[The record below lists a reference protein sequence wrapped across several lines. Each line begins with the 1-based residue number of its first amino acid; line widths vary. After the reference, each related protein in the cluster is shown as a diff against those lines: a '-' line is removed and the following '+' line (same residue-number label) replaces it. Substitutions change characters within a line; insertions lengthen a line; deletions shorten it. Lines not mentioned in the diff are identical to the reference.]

1 MRNNKILKY
10 LPQVIIVLAG
20 LIAIILHFILV
31 KVEIMPLVQVIG
43 SGLVVFIVPKLVFII
58 DRQRLWFLNMVYAL
72 FIILTV
78 DFGSVLGFY
87 DLFLWWDTMMHGFF
101 GFICSISL
109 YILFLRELGGVK
121 NWVKYLLTFLA
132 TMGCG
137 ALWEFFEFSVDNIL
151 GNDTQRVAE
160 SISIGKTPVYDTM
173 IDMIITI
180 GGFVGFM
187 VVDLLYRKKIKKK

>member
-10 LPQVIIVLAG
+10 LPQVITVLAG

-78 DFGSVLGFY
+78 DSAQ
-87 DLFLWWDTMMHGFF
+87 
-101 GFICSISL
+101 S
-109 YILFLRELGGVK
+109 
-121 NWVKYLLTFLA
+121 
-132 TMGCG
+132 
-137 ALWEFFEFSVDNIL
+137 
-151 GNDTQRVAE
+151 
-160 SISIGKTPVYDTM
+160 
-173 IDMIITI
+173 
-180 GGFVGFM
+180 
-187 VVDLLYRKKIKKK
+187 

>member
-10 LPQVIIVLAG
+10 LPQVITVIAG

-78 DFGSVLGFY
+78 DSAQ
-87 DLFLWWDTMMHGFF
+87 
-101 GFICSISL
+101 S
-109 YILFLRELGGVK
+109 
-121 NWVKYLLTFLA
+121 
-132 TMGCG
+132 
-137 ALWEFFEFSVDNIL
+137 
-151 GNDTQRVAE
+151 
-160 SISIGKTPVYDTM
+160 
-173 IDMIITI
+173 
-180 GGFVGFM
+180 
-187 VVDLLYRKKIKKK
+187 

>member
-1 MRNNKILKY
+1 MKKNEKLSY
-10 LPQVIIVLAG
+10 LPQVITVIAG
-20 LIAIILHFILV
+20 LIAIILHSIFV

-43 SGLVVFIVPKLVFII
+43 SGLVIFIVPKLVFLA
-58 DRQRLWFLNMVYAL
+58 DRERHSILNMVYAL
-72 FIILTV
+72 FIVLAV

-109 YILFLRELGGVK
+109 YMIFLKDLGEIK
-121 NWVKYLLTFLA
+121 NWVKYLFTFLA

-137 ALWEFFEFSVDNIL
+137 ALWEVFEFSVDSIL
-151 GNDTQRVAE
+151 GMDTQRVAE
-160 SISIGKTPVYDTM
+160 SIALGKTPVYDTM

-180 GGFVGFM
+180 GGFVAF
-187 VVDLLYRKKIKKK
+187 VLLDLLYRKKFKKK

>member
-1 MRNNKILKY
+1 
-10 LPQVIIVLAG
+10 
-20 LIAIILHFILV
+20 
-31 KVEIMPLVQVIG
+31 
-43 SGLVVFIVPKLVFII
+43 
-58 DRQRLWFLNMVYAL
+58 
-72 FIILTV
+72 
-78 DFGSVLGFY
+78 
-87 DLFLWWDTMMHGFF
+87 MMHGFF

-109 YILFLRELGGVK
+109 YIIFLRELGGVK

-137 ALWEFFEFSVDNIL
+137 ALWEVFEFSVDNIL

-160 SISIGKTPVYDTM
+160 SIALGKTPVYDTM

-187 VVDLLYRKKIKKK
+187 VLDLLYRKKFKKK

>member
-10 LPQVIIVLAG
+10 LPQVITVIAG

-31 KVEIMPLVQVIG
+31 KVEIMPLFQVIG

-87 DLFLWWDTMMHGFF
+87 DLFLWRDTMMHGFF

-109 YILFLRELGGVK
+109 YIIFLRELGGVK

-137 ALWEFFEFSVDNIL
+137 ALWEVFEFSVDNIL

-160 SISIGKTPVYDTM
+160 SIALGKTPVYDTM

-187 VVDLLYRKKIKKK
+187 VLDLLYRKKFKKK